1 MPISVIAEKKDQH
14 PVAVLHEVGQIL
26 GMTTDFE
33 GALNDIL
40 RILCDRLEMRLG
52 TLSLLH
58 NEDGEVTIDLAYG
71 LSKSE
76 IERGRYKIG
85 EGITGKV
92 VESGKPVIV
101 PRISSEPLFLNR
113 TGARGRTAKSQT
125 SFICVPILLQKRVVG
140 TLSADTPYQNDAVL
154 QEKVQLLSIVAA
166 MVSQAVASRWRAR
179 QENTRLL
186 DENQRLHKQLR
197 ERFQPANI
205 IGNSRP
211 MQEVADLILQVA
223 PNQTTVLLRGES
235 GTGKELLADAIHYNS
250 LGPDRPFI
258 KVHLAALPESLI
270 ESELFGY
277 EKGAFTGASAGKAGR
292 FERAHGGTIFLDE
305 IGELSQTVQ
314 VKLLRVLQAREVE
327 RLGGSEPIPVEVR
340 VIAATHVDLEQAVAK
355 GHFREDLF
363 YRLNVFPIFVPPLRE
378 RKSDILLLA
387 DHLLEKYAR
396 KLGKQM
402 KRISTPAIDMMMSY
416 HWPGNVRELENC
428 IERAVILS
436 GDGVVHGHH
445 LPPSLQTAVAT
456 GTSLAGSF
464 ETMMSSYEREILV
477 EALKNT
483 HGNVA
488 QSARMLGTTQRIFA
502 YRLSKLGIKSFQY
515 KS

>member
-211 MQEVADLILQVA
+211 MQEVADLIRQHA
-223 PNQTTVLLRGES
+223 AQ
-235 GTGKELLADAIHYNS
+235 GTPIRAVMLPR
-250 LGPDRPFI
+250 LGPNVWHDSP
-258 KVHLAALPESLI
+258 AAAMATI
-270 ESELFGY
+270 EELEETARLMLLQPHTPPLG
-277 EKGAFTGASAGKAGR
+277 SSD
-292 FERAHGGTIFLDE
+292 LDE
-305 IGELSQTVQ
+305 
-314 VKLLRVLQAREVE
+314 LRQIFGAR
-327 RLGGSEPIPVEVR
+327 
-340 VIAATHVDLEQAVAK
+340 
-355 GHFREDLF
+355 
-363 YRLNVFPIFVPPLRE
+363 
-378 RKSDILLLA
+378 
-387 DHLLEKYAR
+387 
-396 KLGKQM
+396 
-402 KRISTPAIDMMMSY
+402 
-416 HWPGNVRELENC
+416 W
-428 IERAVILS
+428 
-436 GDGVVHGHH
+436 
-445 LPPSLQTAVAT
+445 
-456 GTSLAGSF
+456 
-464 ETMMSSYEREILV
+464 
-477 EALKNT
+477 
-483 HGNVA
+483 
-488 QSARMLGTTQRIFA
+488 
-502 YRLSKLGIKSFQY
+502 
-515 KS
+515 